1 MSLLRRLLP
10 CVTGPALGLYLV
22 RVVAEA
28 TRWVWPLPALL
39 GLAAVGAVAG
49 FGLAWFITWQP
60 QVNLVIGYR
69 LYPTP
74 QEVATRQARARALWA
89 TLPLWLYV
97 LWPRQDPAVAWAVG
111 LTTLAAWGQ
120 MGRFAG
126 LQICRFV
133 NLPIFTFLVGFVLYW
148 LTLSPGLRAAD
159 EGEFQLVAARWGVAH
174 PPGYPLYSLL
184 GGIFVRLPVGGD
196 PAWRLNL
203 LSALI
208 AAATLALVSSTARR
222 TTGSA
227 LSGVL
232 AALTLGSATTFW
244 ATATTASI
252 RPLTAFFTALALYT
266 LAAPAS
272 LRPTLLALA
281 LGLGVAH
288 HPSLVFFGLVCGVYL
303 SLVDPSLLRQPRR
316 WLRPALILAL
326 TQLVWLYL
334 PLRDAAGATLAPG
347 NLTTLRGLSRHVS
360 AQGFSGDMFA
370 FATPEH
376 LPDRLALLP
385 TLLRFQ
391 FNPFLLLGASLGALL
406 LLRRDGRRFV
416 LLVGGLALHTFV
428 TITYDAPQTVEYE
441 IPAYVAL
448 ALLVGEVGSG
458 DWVLGIRDWRH
469 LHCIR
474 SAVQVLGSLKEL
486 VVAGV
491 VVAGVF
497 NVVEGWP
504 SFRYLA
510 RQEDARQYAGA
521 LLEAA
526 PEGALV
532 LSNWNWVTPLWYL
545 QQVEGVRPDV
555 EVEYVAPQ
563 GESLAQNWVDAIA
576 QTASERPVIVVRY
589 FEPEYWGLPYR
600 FEPFGPAFRVQ
611 AKPSD
616 RLPPGL
622 TPLNVDLGGQIRLIA
637 YALDSPG
644 TANAVPTLRPG
655 QLVALTL
662 AWTPLQ
668 TLDGDVA
675 LFAHL
680 SRGGRLAGQASDRR
694 HSAGGYR
701 PGQVI
706 LDRFLVYPLAGEM
719 PGQVQLT
726 VGAYRPGA
734 SRLTT
739 DDGSDHVNLTA
750 FDLRP
755 SVWPPVTSRPRQV
768 PFVGGPTLVG
778 LDWDTTVPGQLRL
791 YLHWQGRSQ
800 PATLNTTIRQ
810 GENVLAQAQVNI
822 PERGYVS
829 LTYDLPENAG
839 PFVLLAD
846 APAIGPWGL
855 SRHELALP
863 VPRPGERYV
872 PVGGEIVLVNVAT
885 DKGAILAPGDGL
897 RYDLRLVAT
906 RPLLRDRIVSVSLTG
921 PEYAWRDLSDSVPAM
936 GAVPTFKWI
945 HGSTVFDRHRLV
957 LPADAPDGPVHA
969 QLLIYDHYIQAVLP
983 PLDARLLSQGLSIP
997 LHTWTVN
1004 TPDGD

>member
-1 MSLLRRLLP
+1 MSLSRRLLP

-28 TRWVWPLPALL
+28 SRRAWPLPALL

-49 FGLAWFITWQP
+49 LGLARFITWQP
-60 QVNLVIGYR
+60 KVNLVTGHR

-111 LTTLAAWGQ
+111 LTTLVAWGQ
-120 MGRFAG
+120 MGEWANGRMGEWAN
-126 LQICRFV
+126 LQICRFAD
-133 NLPIFTFLVGFVLYW
+133 LPIFTFLAGFMVYW

-203 LSALI
+203 LSTLV

-222 TTGSA
+222 VTGSA
-227 LSGVL
+227 LAGVL
-232 AALTLGSATTFW
+232 AALALGSATSFW

-252 RPLTAFFTALALYT
+252 RPLTAFFTALALYALT
-266 LAAPAS
+266 APAP

-288 HPSLVFFGLVCGVYL
+288 HPSLAFFGLVCGVYL
-303 SLVDPSLLRQPRR
+303 LRVDPSLLRQPRR
-316 WLRPALILAL
+316 WLRPALALAL
-326 TQLVWLYL
+326 TQLLWLYL

-347 NLTTLRGLSRHVS
+347 NLTTLRGLFRHVS

-370 FATPEH
+370 LATREH

-391 FNPFLLLGASLGALL
+391 FNPFLLLAASLGALL
-406 LLRRDGRRFV
+406 LLRRDRRRFV

-428 TITYDAPQTVEYE
+428 TLTYDAPQTVEYE

-448 ALLVGEVGSG
+448 ALLVGQVASDKWQVGG
-458 DWVLGIRDWRH
+458 VR
-469 LHCIR
+469 
-474 SAVQVLGSLKEL
+474 EL

-497 NVVEGWP
+497 NVVAGWP
-504 SFRYLA
+504 SFQYLA
-510 RQEDARQYAGA
+510 RQEDARQYAGS

-532 LSNWNWVTPLWYL
+532 LSNWNWATPLWYL
-545 QQVEGVRPDV
+545 QQVEGLRPDV
-555 EVEYVAPQ
+555 QVEYVAPQ

-576 QTASERPVIVVRY
+576 QNASERPVVVVRY

-611 AKPSD
+611 VAPSHE
-616 RLPPGL
+616 LPPGL
-622 TPLNVDLGGQIRLIA
+622 TPLDVDLGGQIRLIA
-637 YALDSPG
+637 YALDDD
-644 TANAVPTLRPG
+644 AAPTLRPG
-655 QLVALTL
+655 QPVALTL

-680 SRGGRLAGQASDRR
+680 LRGGRLAGQASDRR
-694 HSAGGYR
+694 HSAGGYP

-706 LDRFLVYPLAGEM
+706 LDRFLVYPLAGEL

-739 DDGSDHVNLTA
+739 GDGSEHVPLTML
-750 FDLRP
+750 DLRP
-755 SVWPPVTSRPRQV
+755 STWPPITSRPRRV
-768 PFVGGPTLVG
+768 PFTGGPTLVG

-791 YLHWQGRSQ
+791 YLHWQGQAQ
-800 PATLNTTIRQ
+800 PTTLDTTIFQ
-810 GENVLAQAQVNI
+810 GENVLAQAQVNL
-822 PERGYVS
+822 PARGYVS
-829 LTYDLPENAG
+829 TIYDLPGDTG
-839 PFVLLAD
+839 PLVLRAD

-855 SRHELALP
+855 SRQELALP
-863 VPRPGERYV
+863 SPRSGERYV
-872 PVGGEIVLVNVAT
+872 PLGGGMVLVNAAA
-885 DKGAILAPGDGL
+885 DKGATLSPGDGL
-897 RYDLRLVAT
+897 RYDLRLVAA

-921 PEYAWRDLSDSVPAM
+921 PNYAWRDLSDSVPAM
-936 GAVPTFKWI
+936 GAIPTFKWI
-945 HGSTVFDRHRLV
+945 HGSTVLDRHRLA
-957 LPADAPDGPVHA
+957 LPADAPDGPAHA
-969 QLLIYDHYIQAVLP
+969 QFLVYDHYTQAVLP

-997 LHTWTVN
+997 LHTWSVGAA
-1004 TPDGD
+1004 DGD